1 MPDSQ
6 KEDLRQ
12 AVILLRYRTKNPSQH
27 SKKYASYSTIAKVVR
42 LTVYEVQ
49 HMCRKALL
57 PAKRK
62 TFEQRAR

>member
-1 MPDSQ
+1 MSDSQ
-6 KEDLRQ
+6 KEVLRK

-27 SKKYASYSTIAKVVR
+27 SRKYVSYSTIAKVVR

-49 HMCRKALL
+49 HICRKALL

-62 TFEQRAR
+62 TFEQVTR